1 MLPRMV
7 GLVITALSD
16 TPCDTARRRALRQ
29 GYMHQFRSLL
39 MSTMCTLG
47 VSLPSALLAQDA
59 AAAYSVRGIH
69 FATPFAPPSVAAYSA
84 TTIRLPLGYDVD
96 FADGD
101 RTQNYL
107 QEQLLVR
114 DSVVRR
120 WAERTDEPIRV
131 WVQGA
136 RALNGWDDAFP
147 EMALQ
152 AVEEWGSV
160 GLPIRFSMVRDSASA
175 ELLVIW
181 TDRLGQDES
190 GRTVWWSTA
199 KGWITRARV
208 TLSTHASD
216 GLPQTPKA
224 LRAVALH
231 EIGHALGLGHT
242 SDARNIM
249 APWVEVTEL
258 SDADRNTAAL
268 LYRMPVGRVSADVGA
283 GAGASR
289 SDASGMLRRKK
300 PTQGANPE

>member
-1 MLPRMV
+1 MF
-7 GLVITALSD
+7 
-16 TPCDTARRRALRQ
+16 
-29 GYMHQFRSLL
+29 QFRTLL
-39 MSTMCTLG
+39 LPFMCALG
-47 VSLPSALLAQDA
+47 VSQPSALIAQEA
-59 AAAYSVRGIH
+59 AAAYSVRAIH
-69 FATPFAPPSVAAYSA
+69 FATPFIPPSVAAFGA
-84 TTIRLPLGYDVD
+84 TTVRLPLGYDLD
-96 FADGD
+96 FETGD

-107 QEQLLVR
+107 PELLVVR

-120 WAERTDEPIRV
+120 WSERTEQPIRV
-131 WVQGA
+131 WVQPA

-152 AVEEWGSV
+152 AVNEWGAV
-160 GLPIRFSMVRDSASA
+160 GLPIRFTVIADSATA

-190 GRTVWWSTA
+190 GRTVWWSTT

-231 EIGHALGLGHT
+231 ELGHALGLGHT
-242 SDARNIM
+242 ADARNIM
-249 APWVEVTEL
+249 APWVEVSEL

-268 LYRMPVGRVSADVGA
+268 LYRMPVGRVSADGESA
-283 GAGASR
+283 R
-289 SDASGMLRRKK
+289 SDAGGMQRRARASR
-300 PTQGANPE
+300 TANPE